1 MLDKNYY
8 RIIKLAFP
16 IVLANASVPLLGLAD
31 TAAIGHTGSAV
42 DLGAIALS
50 SLVFNFVYWG
60 FGFLRQGT
68 TGFIAQSVGA
78 KDKDE
83 VEAIVFRSIL
93 LGLLIGVLLVCLQ
106 KIIGIGALHL
116 MSASDEIK
124 ILVEQYFYIRIW
136 GAPATLIT
144 FSILGTL
151 IGMGWTKDLLFIQL
165 FLNGLNVLLNIVFVV
180 GLNMGVEGIALGT
193 VLSEVFTLFLAL
205 FLLFKRMD
213 LKSPLQRCKVLF
225 NRIVERG
232 KLIALFRV
240 NGDIMIRT
248 LALLSGFAWFANQGA
263 KFGDEVLA
271 ANHVLLQFVSL
282 SAFFLDGYA
291 HVGEMLTG
299 QAYGARNKTL
309 FLREVKQSTVL
320 AGLTSVVLAS
330 IIWMFSDVFIS
341 LLTVDKEV
349 RALAS
354 QHSGFA
360 AVYVLFSFVAFQL
373 DGVFIGVTRS
383 REMRNATLI
392 ALSVFI
398 SSGLLL
404 TIYYGNAGLW
414 IAFIGYVICRALAL
428 GAYYPAIIRDITQR

>member
-1 MLDKNYY
+1 MLDRNYY

-78 KDKDE
+78 KDHDE

-93 LGLLIGVLLVCLQ
+93 LGLSIGALLVCLQ

-124 ILVEQYFYIRIW
+124 FLVKQYFYIRIW

-165 FLNGLNVLLNIVFVV
+165 FLNGLNVLLNIIFVL
-180 GLNMGVEGIALGT
+180 GLDMGVEGIALGT
-193 VLSEVFTLFLAL
+193 VLSEVSTLFLAL
-205 FLLFKRMD
+205 FLLFKRME
-213 LKSPLQRCKVLF
+213 LKDPLKRCQALF
-225 NRIVERG
+225 NRVVEKG

-299 QAYGARNKTL
+299 QAYGARNKEL

-320 AGLTSVVLAS
+320 AGFTSVVLSS
-330 IIWMFSDVFIS
+330 IIWLFSDVFIS
-341 LLTVDKEV
+341 LLTVDAEV
-349 RALAS
+349 QSVAS
-354 QHSGFA
+354 QHSGYA

-392 ALSVFI
+392 ALFFFI

-404 TIYYGNAGLW
+404 TNYYGNAGLW
-414 IAFIGYVICRALAL
+414 SAFIGYVICRALAL
-428 GAYYPAIIRDITQR
+428 GAYYPAIIRDIN